1 MAAAGY
7 SSTPGSTRGPSA
19 RGVAEAR
26 DGGSQESVSGNG
38 LSHAGGARATGA
50 GRGPAARVSGSR
62 GGVTREIV
70 AVPPLAGFTVAV
82 ATDRRRHEL
91 ASWLESEGARTIG
104 VRAIHTVPQ
113 PDADVLAAS
122 VHQCVAEPVHEVI
135 VSSAFGLRAWL
146 DSARRMGCL
155 DKLVDRFGESR
166 LLARDARAAD
176 ELRALGLT
184 QIWSTAT
191 ATTEDLFRYL
201 IAQPMLGR
209 RVVAHIEVDAQR
221 ELCQALRAEGAV
233 VVEVPTTQASPP
245 THTDVL
251 RRVGD
256 LVVRRQVDAVALMGA
271 VATQNLLDQATADG
285 TIDEVLN
292 AFVDDVAAICLG
304 PLTAAPL
311 VARGVRVVTAA
322 AVTRS
327 LAALVR
333 AELPRRAHV
342 VEIGGRRI
350 EVRGQGLVVADRLVP
365 VQPGPLAVLRALAV
379 RPGRVLSPAEI
390 RGVMPNLS
398 AVDDH
403 AIEMAVSRLRGAL
416 GGTELNGIE
425 LVQTVMKRGYRL
437 AI

>member
-1 MAAAGY
+1 MRARVAAG
-7 SSTPGSTRGPSA
+7 
-19 RGVAEAR
+19 
-26 DGGSQESVSGNG
+26 
-38 LSHAGGARATGA
+38 RAT
-50 GRGPAARVSGSR
+50 RERVA
-62 GGVTREIV
+62 

-113 PDADVLAAS
+113 PDPLVLPGA
-122 VHQCVAEPVHEVI
+122 VRECIAEPVHEVI

-146 DSARRMGCL
+146 DAARQIGCL
-155 DKLVDRFGESR
+155 EELVDRFGEAR

-176 ELRALGLT
+176 ELRGLGLT

-201 IAQPMLGR
+201 IAQPMTGR
-209 RVVAHIEVDAQR
+209 RVVAHIEVDAHR
-221 ELCQALRAEGAV
+221 ELSHALRAVGAV
-233 VVEVPTTQASPP
+233 VVEIPTTRAAAP

-251 RRVGD
+251 RRLGD
-256 LVVRRQVDAVALMGA
+256 LVVRRQVDAVALTGA
-271 VATQNLLDQATADG
+271 VATQNLLDQASADG
-285 TIDEVLN
+285 SLDEVLN
-292 AFVDDVAAICLG
+292 ALVEDVAAICLG

-311 VARGVRVVTAA
+311 VERGVPALTTTG
-322 AVTRS
+322 VTRA
-327 LAALVR
+327 LAALVL
-333 AELPRRAHV
+333 AELPRRALV

-350 EVRGQGLVVADRLVP
+350 EVRGQAIVIAGQLVP
-365 VQPGPLAVLRALAV
+365 VQAGPLAVLRALAV

-390 RGVMPNLS
+390 RAVMPNLS

-416 GGTELNGIE
+416 GGTDLHGVELI
-425 LVQTVMKRGYRL
+425 QTVMKRGYRL
-437 AI
+437 AV